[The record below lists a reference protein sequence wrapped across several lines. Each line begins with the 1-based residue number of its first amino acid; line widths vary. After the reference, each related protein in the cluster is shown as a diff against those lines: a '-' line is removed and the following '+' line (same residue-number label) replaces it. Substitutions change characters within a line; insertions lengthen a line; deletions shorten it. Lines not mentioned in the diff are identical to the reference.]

1 MKELTKLNRKELA
14 EAHVTMMQDLGV
26 YDELMVTTR
35 SPMIPLNK
43 KLKEANRAYRKLH
56 HERVSPVYV
65 CCDAGVH
72 HAHEAFQKRPSH
84 PLDFLRLRLTA
95 HGSVMAT
102 FHPGAIKYLAK
113 NFAEDESAEI
123 EYDHGMSTKRP
134 PTIAAP
140 LPSSGAIL
148 DAGELEDSPQSLA
161 GDSRKKPSGVS
172 GEVAEGGEPDNESA
186 STGQG
191 TRRNSSCSPIYDSAL
206 YKWLK
211 IGDYVDDMLL
221 MLHVSGTNGDDYI
234 DEIQLAA
241 FGEHFQAYPD
251 APDFVT
257 VQSMWYGKL
266 TRFILFQ
273 RYPADLY
280 GLIDPWLRLG
290 GTASVWRKRGL
301 RFQLARI
308 KGRPDAVTRWDL
320 AGCLRPRPKR
330 LSWAGR
336 RTRIAGE
343 S

>member
-1 MKELTKLNRKELA
+1 MKEQARANREEQA
-14 EAHVTMMQDLGV
+14 EAHVTMMQNLGV
-26 YDELMVTTR
+26 YDDLMVTTR
-35 SPMIPLNK
+35 SPRIPLGK

-65 CCDAGVH
+65 CCDEGIH

-84 PLDFLRLRLTA
+84 LLDFLRLRLTA

-102 FHPGAIKYLAK
+102 FHPGAIRYLAK

-123 EYDHGMSTKRP
+123 EYDHGVSKKRP

-140 LPSSGAIL
+140 LRSPGANI
-148 DAGELEDSPQSLA
+148 DAGELDDSSQSLS
-161 GDSRKKPSGVS
+161 GDSRKESSGLS
-172 GEVAEGGEPDNESA
+172 GETAEGGEPDDEAA

-191 TRRNSSCSPIYDSAL
+191 ASGNSSCSPNYDTAL

-211 IGDYVDDMLL
+211 IGDYVDDILL

-241 FGEHFQAYPD
+241 FGERFQAYPN

-266 TRFILFQ
+266 TRFVVFQ
-273 RYPADLY
+273 HDPADLY

-290 GTASVWRKRGL
+290 GSASVWCKRGL
-301 RFQLARI
+301 RFVLARI
-308 KGRPDAVTRWDL
+308 KARPDAVTRWDL
-320 AGCLRPRPKR
+320 AARIRPRPKR
-330 LSWAGR
+330 LAWAGR
-336 RTRIAGE
+336 RTRIGGE